1 MNVQVVGCS
10 YHGTSLG
17 VRERLAFSSEQAR
30 RALVEFRRRF
40 AQTEAVLLST
50 CNRVE
55 WYTAAEDSDGPTPQ
69 EVTEFLAGFHGME
82 AGEIGQHLYDRS
94 GEAAVRHLFAVASS
108 LDSMV
113 VGEPQI
119 LSQVKQAYQL
129 ADEQRSVGPLLHAA
143 FQSARKT
150 ARRVAT
156 ETAIQQRRVSI
167 PSVAVADFA
176 QQIFERFD
184 DKNTLVVGAG
194 EMAEETLRYLQ
205 DQGACDVT
213 VINRSL
219 ERAAELAGRW
229 GGRALA
235 WEALPAAIQA
245 ADLVISATGAREPIV
260 TLEHFLNIEPGRQGR
275 TLFILDLAV
284 PRDFDPAI
292 GRRPEVYLYS
302 VDDLRQTC
310 EENRRERDKEMPAA
324 MRIVQAE
331 TDRFMGDLNHRAT
344 GPVIRQL
351 RQEWEKPKDEEVR
364 RLLNKLPDLD
374 DRARD
379 EIQRAFDRLLNK
391 LLHPPLESLRVE
403 SRHGIPST
411 LLDALARLFQLRN

>member
-17 VRERLAFSSEQAR
+17 VRERLAFSPEQAR
-30 RALVEFRRRF
+30 RALVEFCRRF

-69 EVTEFLAGFHGME
+69 EVTEFLAGFHGMQ
-82 AGEIGQHLYDRS
+82 AVEIGPHLYDRS
-94 GEAAVRHLFAVASS
+94 GDAAVRHLFSVASS

-129 ADEQRSVGPLLHAA
+129 ADEQQSVGPLLHAA
-143 FQSARKT
+143 FQAARKT

-184 DKNTLVVGAG
+184 DKNTLVIGAG
-194 EMAEETLRYLQ
+194 EMAEETLHYLQ
-205 DQGACDVT
+205 DQGARDVT

-245 ADLVISATGAREPIV
+245 ADLVISATGRGNRLSRWSISSTSSRGGGAEPC
-260 TLEHFLNIEPGRQGR
+260 
-275 TLFILDLAV
+275 
-284 PRDFDPAI
+284 
-292 GRRPEVYLYS
+292 S
-302 VDDLRQTC
+302 
-310 EENRRERDKEMPAA
+310 
-324 MRIVQAE
+324 
-331 TDRFMGDLNHRAT
+331 
-344 GPVIRQL
+344 
-351 RQEWEKPKDEEVR
+351 
-364 RLLNKLPDLD
+364 
-374 DRARD
+374 
-379 EIQRAFDRLLNK
+379 
-391 LLHPPLESLRVE
+391 S
-403 SRHGIPST
+403 ST
-411 LLDALARLFQLRN
+411 LPCRAISMRRSAGGPKSISTRSTTCGKRVKRTAASATRKCRLRCGSSRPRRTASWAT